1 MNNHFVCFSKTT
13 HINMIACPVDF
24 RIFSLFDIYGK
35 KSLSIAELLPVD
47 TLFGVKVELN
57 SNE

>member
-1 MNNHFVCFSKTT
+1 
-13 HINMIACPVDF
+13 MIACPVDF